1 MQVSMVRTNTIS
13 SQGSRRETRGSGLAD
28 EDISGFG
35 SPIGAGMASA
45 KIMAVTEVAFDSRF
59 MGLTMIDL
67 ASNAGAKRGA
77 GGGVAVAEFEGF
89 VDRHKIEPA
98 F

>member
-45 KIMAVTEVAFDSRF
+45 KIMAVTEVAFD
-59 MGLTMIDL
+59 
-67 ASNAGAKRGA
+67 
-77 GGGVAVAEFEGF
+77 
-89 VDRHKIEPA
+89 
-98 F
+98 